1 MLIPFPMA
9 FFVSAFVCDL
19 AFWATA
25 KTAWSTAAIW
35 FIGAGI
41 IMALLA
47 ALAGLTDV
55 VGYGRIRD
63 LTDVWWHA
71 GGNALIVL
79 ILIYNW

>member
-47 ALAGLTDV
+47 ALAGLTDI
-55 VGYGRIRD
+55 VGDGRIRD
-63 LTDVWWHA
+63 LTHVWWHA

-79 ILIYNW
+79 IQIYNW